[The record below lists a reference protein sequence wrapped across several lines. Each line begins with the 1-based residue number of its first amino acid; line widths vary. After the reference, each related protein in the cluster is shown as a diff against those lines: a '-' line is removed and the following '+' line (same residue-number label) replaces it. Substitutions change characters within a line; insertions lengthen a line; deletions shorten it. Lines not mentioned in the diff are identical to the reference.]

1 MEEIVNKPMLVMQVR
16 PEFSIVYK
24 ASPKIK
30 FKEEHL
36 KTKKEFIDH
45 LSKTARHW
53 KEGTY
58 FLRSNLGT
66 FASFNVK
73 KGSRVKLHKENKNN
87 IPYLCWT
94 YLSNKK

>member
-30 FKEEHL
+30 FKEEHFN
-36 KTKKEFIDH
+36 TRKEFVTY
-45 LSKTARHW
+45 LSRTAKHW

-58 FLRSNLGT
+58 FLRSDSGP
-66 FASFNVK
+66 FASFFVK
-73 KGSRVKLHKENKNN
+73 KGGKITLHKENKNN
-87 IPYLCWT
+87 VPYLCWS
-94 YLSNKK
+94 YIGKK